1 MPSPMP
7 RDSLGR
13 IVYAGDSL
21 TCGATVDCVLPSGG
35 IGVAFPDGA
44 LSGFSPLLD
53 SIDLA
58 SSPHRTNYERY
69 FADLGTLSD
78 VYDAYRSIDCH
89 AEGWSC
95 LECPFELVAG
105 NCSRFSEWLC
115 KEAVI

>member
-1 MPSPMP
+1 MSIDYEVDIQM
-7 RDSLGR
+7 
-13 IVYAGDSL
+13 

-69 FADLGTLSD
+69 FADLGTREE
-78 VYDAYRSIDCH
+78 VIEAGDACIHDTWILCSTCV
-89 AEGWSC
+89 
-95 LECPFELVAG
+95 FEDWGEVFG
-105 NCSRFSEWLC
+105 CRDGGCGGFDEWLDAQ
-115 KEAVI
+115 AVI